1 MRNKT
6 FASLLRGK
14 RREGCI
20 HGINNSKGRTNKRR
34 FPAVF
39 FLAIHHILVVSHR
52 LWHSLSFLP
61 AFDSIKFFYL
71 DIYIYGMNFWFRN
84 ESFPYWNSDSIS
96 KFRLLSLFE
105 RSIASFTSLSSFIYI
120 YGNAV
125 MIEVNEALKRSRLFT
140 SKSELSANYARYI
153 NR

>member
-71 DIYIYGMNFWFRN
+71 DQSIYIYIRN
-84 ESFPYWNSDSIS
+84 EFLIS
-96 KFRLLSLFE
+96 KRILSLLEF
-105 RSIASFTSLSSFIYI
+105 RFDLQVSSSLSFRTVDRFFHEPLKLHIYI
-120 YGNAV
+120 RKRGNDRG
-125 MIEVNEALKRSRLFT
+125 KRSVKT
-140 SKSELSANYARYI
+140 ITPIYI
-153 NR
+153 KE

>member
-52 LWHSLSFLP
+52 LWDSLSFLP
-61 AFDSIKFFYL
+61 VFDSIKFFYL
-71 DIYIYGMNFWFRN
+71 DIYIYTEWISDFETNPFLIGIRIRSP
-84 ESFPYWNSDSIS
+84 SFIFSLFSNGRS
-96 KFRLLSLFE
+96 LLS
-105 RSIASFTSLSSFIYI
+105 RASQASYI
-120 YGNAV
+120 YGNTI

-140 SKSELSANYARYI
+140 SKSELSARCELCALR
-153 NR
+153 